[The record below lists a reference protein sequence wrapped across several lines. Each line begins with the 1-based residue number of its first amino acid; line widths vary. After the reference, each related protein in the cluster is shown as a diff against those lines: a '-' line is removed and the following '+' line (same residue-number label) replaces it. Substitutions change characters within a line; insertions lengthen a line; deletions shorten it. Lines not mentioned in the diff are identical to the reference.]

1 MIPALSS
8 ASAIPIAPPVGT
20 SAGVS
25 GSRTSDETIR
35 VRESVPQ
42 SRVGGPGTA
51 EDEASTTE
59 PRTESSPNPSAL
71 DDQQLQELQQLKAR
85 DREVRAHEAA
95 HQAVGGRFAGAV
107 SYTYQRG
114 PDGNQY
120 AIGGEVSID
129 ISPVQGDPRATIEK
143 MRIVKAAA
151 MAPAQPS
158 AQDRAVAA
166 QATQLLLQ
174 AQAELA
180 AQAGDSDASANP
192 VKPSVESSSAI
203 DTYRSVAGEP
213 VADDAGNTGVSRSV
227 FQATA

>member
-1 MIPALSS
+1 MPE
-8 ASAIPIAPPVGT
+8 GT
-20 SAGVS
+20 
-25 GSRTSDETIR
+25 
-35 VRESVPQ
+35 
-42 SRVGGPGTA
+42 
-51 EDEASTTE
+51 DEAPGAGTPAAGDPGRGEDTTRPE
-59 PRTESSPNPSAL
+59 ESRETGQAPSESSVAL
-71 DDQQLQELQQLKAR
+71 DEQQLKELEQLKAR

-95 HQAVGGRFAGAV
+95 HQAVGGQHAGAV

-166 QATQLLLQ
+166 QATQILLQ
-174 AQAELA
+174 AQVELA
-180 AQAGDSDASANP
+180 METGEVGEEQETPAPGTASAL
-192 VKPSVESSSAI
+192 
-203 DTYRSVAGEP
+203 DTYRSFSGSPEAGRAP
-213 VADDAGNTGVSRSV
+213 LLDAM
-227 FQATA
+227 A